1 MDKKKIQDYNDEQRL
16 SLLKDNASSLL
27 EDYGYEK
34 PLTDQQVEDLKNKIA
49 NCVSELRKE
58 KLNKSAS
65 MKAYT
70 ERIKGLEKTL
80 DAASEELEKRTT
92 YACELCYEIIDYD
105 EKMVGIYNK
114 DGILVD
120 ERTATL
126 KELGT
131 TRNMFAEQK
140 ETGTNN

>member
-1 MDKKKIQDYNDEQRL
+1 MDKKIFQEYTDEQRL

-34 PLTDQQVEDLKNKIA
+34 PLTDQQVKDLKNKIA

-58 KLNKSAS
+58 KLNKSRE

-70 ERIKGLEKTL
+70 DRIKGIEKTL
-80 DAASEELEKRTT
+80 DTSSEELEKRTT

-114 DGILVD
+114 EGILVD

-140 ETGTNN
+140 KTGTNN

>member
-1 MDKKKIQDYNDEQRL
+1 MEQKIFQEYSDEQRL
-16 SLLKDNASSLL
+16 QLLKDNASSLL

-34 PLTDQQVEDLKNKIA
+34 PLTDQQVKALKNKIA

-58 KLNKSAS
+58 KLNKSRE

-70 ERIKGLEKTL
+70 DRIKGIEKTL
-80 DAASEELEKRTT
+80 DASSEELEKRTT

-105 EKMVGIYNK
+105 EKRVGIYNK

-140 ETGTNN
+140 TGTNN